1 MESKEILLNI
11 SSNSVLKSPTTYL
24 PTKTQP
30 WPRQSS
36 LVIGPDNDQG
46 DIACEQVRDYAASKL
61 WTCSGQ
67 TIYFFCDIHAD
78 ADAFFLSLEASGGV
92 IRTGPADADFE
103 LTEEGRHARFIIG
116 GDCFDKGPDNL
127 RLLEAIHQ
135 LYLKGADLILLA
147 GNHDIRTYLG
157 IFYAESKEPL
167 LDHLFVRM
175 GKKTVPLLAEIY
187 TRFVEGTA
195 EDAKFIDANIY
206 DLLFPAEEWYQ
217 EFPKA
222 AQCWIR
228 PEKLEKEIGRI
239 REKTVEFEEQLHKVG
254 LDIHKAY
261 AALAK
266 FRELFFEPGGRY
278 FWFFDEMKLAHREGS
293 YLFVHAGVDDTIAK
307 TLFEE
312 GTESLN
318 RQFREELQKDPF
330 VLYHGALG
338 NAFRTKYRS
347 FDFDFTAKGVDSLH
361 RSGLHAIVHGHRNIL
376 QGQRVVIRQGM
387 LNFECDASVDCR
399 TRELEGLFGPGGAVL
414 KFLTNGDVHGIS
426 TDYPFVKRFHPG
438 IVTIFNRSFDASIDA
453 TLDTALDTS
462 LDTSLDTNQ
471 ESQHRDL
478 AHV

>member
-11 SSNSVLKSPTTYL
+11 SSSLALKSPYTYL
-24 PTKTQP
+24 PKTAQP
-30 WPRQSS
+30 WPRPAS
-36 LVIGPDNDQG
+36 LVIGPDNDQD
-46 DIACEQVRDYAASKL
+46 DIASEQVLNYASSKL

-78 ADAFFLSLEASGGV
+78 TDAFFLSLVASGGV
-92 IRTGPADADFE
+92 LKTGAGDTDFE

-135 LYLKGADLILLA
+135 LYLKGAELILLA

-187 TRFVEGTA
+187 TRFVKGTKA
-195 EDAKFIDANIY
+195 DVTFNDASIY
-206 DLLFPAEEWYQ
+206 ALLFPAEDWYQ

-222 AQCWIR
+222 AKRWIR
-228 PEKLEKEIGRI
+228 PEKLAKEIGRI
-239 REKTVEFEEQLHKVG
+239 REKTIEFEEQLHKVG

-261 AALAK
+261 AAMAK

-293 YLFVHAGVDDTIAK
+293 YLFVHAGVDDTVAK

-312 GTESLN
+312 GTDSLN
-318 RQFREELQKDPF
+318 RQFRDELHKDPF
-330 VLYHGALG
+330 ALYHGPLG

-347 FDFDFTAKGVDSLH
+347 FDFDFTDKGVDSLH

-414 KFLTNGDVHGIS
+414 KFLPDGAVHGIS
-426 TDYPFVKRFHPG
+426 TDYPFIKSFHPG
-438 IVTIFNRSFDASIDA
+438 FVTIFNRSRGANLDA
-453 TLDTALDTS
+453 TVDAK
-462 LDTSLDTNQ
+462 Q
-471 ESQHRDL
+471 ESQHGDV
-478 AHV
+478 ANV